1 MSVHKKNSLVVFV
14 YDHFYPDFSAGG
26 PITSFYNLSKLLKE
40 HQHIRILTS
49 AFEYQTRNEIAGVNK
64 NCWTD
69 WKGLSVWYATDRLS
83 IKKAIDDL
91 PNSQPVTFYLN
102 GMFSVY
108 YFLYPLWLAKKR
120 GFRVIISPRGM
131 LQQGAMNRG
140 KLKKQIYILALKLS
154 GLLRNVSWHATDKQ
168 EREDIGLR
176 IGNNLSIM
184 DIPNVPVVAQ
194 EIHYPLVKASGELR
208 LVYFSLIAEKKNL
221 GFVLELL
228 ENPQLSAI
236 QLDIYGPIKDQ
247 AYWELCLLKIN
258 DLSSPNRV
266 TYHGRVN
273 PEKSISEITKS
284 HALIL
289 ATHGENFGHAIVEM
303 LSASRP
309 VIISDKTPWID
320 LEKYGAGYSLPL
332 KREIWIEKLSGML
345 AWNEADFSMACSSA
359 LLYYQ
364 TKFNFDELKMRYLEL
379 FSLRL

>member
-1 MSVHKKNSLVVFV
+1 MKNSQCIFI

-26 PITSFYNLSKLLKE
+26 PITSLYNLSQLLKG
-40 HQHIRILTS
+40 HQNIRILTS
-49 AFEYQTRNEIAGVNK
+49 AYEYQSGEEITGINK

-69 WKGLSVWYATDRLS
+69 WKGLPIWYATDQS
-83 IKKAIDDL
+83 SVKNAIKDL
-91 PNSQPVTFYLN
+91 PDSQSITFYLN
-102 GMFSVY
+102 GLFSVS

-131 LQQGAMNRG
+131 LQQGAMDRG

-154 GLLRNVSWHATDKQ
+154 GLLSNVSWHATDIQ
-168 EREDIGLR
+168 ERDDIGLR
-176 IGNNLSIM
+176 IGNNLNIM
-184 DIPNVPVVAQ
+184 EIPNVPVVAQ
-194 EIHYPLVKASGELR
+194 EIHYPLEKASGELR

-228 ENPQLSAI
+228 ENPQLSTL

-258 DLSSPNRV
+258 ALSSPNRV
-266 TYHGRVN
+266 IYHGRLN

-332 KREIWIEKLSGML
+332 KREIWIEKLSEML
-345 AWNEADFSMACSSA
+345 AWNEADFSTTCSSA
-359 LLYYQ
+359 LRYYQ
-364 TKFNFDELKMRYLEL
+364 KKFNFDELKMRYLEL
-379 FSLRL
+379 FSSHS

>member
-1 MSVHKKNSLVVFV
+1 MTTDLRIFV

-26 PITSFYNLSKLLKE
+26 PITSLYNLSQLLKE

-49 AFEYQTRNEIAGVNK
+49 AYEYQSGKEIGGVNK

-91 PNSQPVTFYLN
+91 PDIQPVTFYLN
-102 GMFSVY
+102 GMFSVS
-108 YFLYPLWLAKKR
+108 YFLYPLCLAKKR

-131 LQQGAMNRG
+131 LQQGAMERG

-154 GLLRNVSWHATDKQ
+154 GLLSNVSWHATDKQ

-176 IGNNLSIM
+176 IGNKLNIKE
-184 DIPNVPVVAQ
+184 IPNVPVVAH
-194 EIHYPLVKASGELR
+194 EIHCPLLKASGELR

-228 ENPQLSAI
+228 ENPQLSTV

-258 DLSSPNRV
+258 ALSSPNRV
-266 TYHGRVN
+266 IYHGRLN

-284 HALIL
+284 HVLIL
-289 ATHGENFGHAIVEM
+289 ATHGENFGHVIVEM

-332 KREIWIEKLSGML
+332 KKEIWIKTLSEVL
-345 AWNEADFSMACSSA
+345 AWNDADFSTACSSA
-359 LLYYQ
+359 LQYYQ
-364 TKFNFDELKMRYLEL
+364 SKFNFDELKMRYLEL
-379 FSLRL
+379 FSNLS